1 MPREKK
7 VEIINQ
13 LADML
18 SKSSIVIATNYRG
31 LSVGQMNGLRRQL
44 QGMGI
49 QYRVVKNTLA
59 RFAAEKAGK
68 QGLSLILDGPTALAF
83 GYGSITEPARAL
95 ADYLRSSKSTLGI
108 RGGLLDERVLS
119 AEEVL
124 TLSTLPSKEVLI
136 SRLLGGM
143 QGPILALLNTLN
155 ANMQAFLR
163 ALQARIQQMK
173 GEQDARA

>member
-13 LADML
+13 LAEMF
-18 SKSSIVIATNYRG
+18 SESSIMIATNYRG
-31 LSVGQMNGLRRQL
+31 LSADQMNVLRRQL
-44 QGMGI
+44 KEKGV

-68 QGLSLILDGPTALAF
+68 QSLTLILDGPTALAF
-83 GYGSITEPARAL
+83 GYGSVIEPARAL
-95 ADYLRSSKSTLGI
+95 TDYLRSSKSTLAI
-108 RGGLLDERVLS
+108 IGGLLDERVLS
-119 AEEVL
+119 VEEVL
-124 TLSTLPSKEVLI
+124 ALAKSPSKEVLI
-136 SRLLGGM
+136 SKLLGGM

-163 ALQARIQQMK
+163 ILQARIQQL
-173 GEQDARA
+173 